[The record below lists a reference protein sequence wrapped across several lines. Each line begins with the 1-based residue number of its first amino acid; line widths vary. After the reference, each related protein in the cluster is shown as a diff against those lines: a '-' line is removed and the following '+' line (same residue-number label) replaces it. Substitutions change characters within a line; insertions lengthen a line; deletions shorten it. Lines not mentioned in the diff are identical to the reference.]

1 VLNLSNIG
9 VRDINASMD
18 GFMEIKYK
26 NDYNYDFNLFLQ
38 PTPEL
43 WFYMSYDGNVLKSY
57 SSDIEFNL
65 DISEITASSKGRYLT
80 IETVDEEYVL
90 SFINK
95 FRLQYFNIAEPY
107 DLKSPSDTF
116 LEDEIFKT
124 VSDDDDGF

>member
-1 VLNLSNIG
+1 
-9 VRDINASMD
+9 
-18 GFMEIKYK
+18 
-26 NDYNYDFNLFLQ
+26 
-38 PTPEL
+38 
-43 WFYMSYDGNVLKSY
+43 MSYDGNVLKSY